1 MAEFSQHIESIS
13 SDSGLPESTDV
24 PTIPFSSLEVGQVIG
39 EGNYGDVFQSVYLG
53 TDVAVKQIL
62 LDEPAYAKYI
72 EREIRILATL
82 RHPFILQFLGV
93 STHDGDIYIV
103 TEFLSAGDLNE
114 LMARSMPAGLTATAG
129 LRIATQLAQAMVYLH
144 SKSIVHRD
152 LKPDNILLDARN
164 NIRLADFGLA
174 RVLRV
179 DRGTERGRSLT
190 VCGTDGFIAPEVML
204 GMAYTRHCDVF
215 GFGMCLAQLMTHR
228 EPGEDFWNRNL
239 SSDLGLEPSEFLPLV
254 RAGWPSEASD
264 LTIGCVAFDFEE
276 RPEFTEVLVI
286 LKYLQK
292 VLVEESVE
300 GSVDRTDKE
309 READRIANEAI
320 AEQSKA
326 KNSVLDAPTLISTM
340 SSRRKASVSSD
351 TGTIRRAGS
360 PTSKTGS
367 GGASGPSSGGA
378 SSLGGPDDSDDDEV
392 LAPGALSNATAAQ
405 MLLFHV
411 VKLIR
416 RSTSEDY
423 ADAEYAEDFLLVF
436 PEFLP
441 PRRLL
446 KLLIR
451 RFCGDYEDA
460 EADPNLDPEEAAKK
474 RKVIQ
479 LRTVVFVKMWVHR
492 YPEDFV
498 DARMRALLGGL
509 DGHIEEAGIMK
520 GSPLLSYLERGE
532 ASTADGKTL
541 SPRYVPGGGAGSVI
555 SRSSSKPPAPLYSS
569 PKPPASWTDVPSLEL
584 ARQLTILS
592 AAELTKVR
600 HRDLLTVER
609 RSSRDSTVAAFLNWT
624 RCISQWVVQLVVSPE
639 TAAERAAAYQL
650 AAALAAGAVEL
661 RSWAVVCAV
670 TEGLAHSAVTRLQ
683 SSLSRDSVAE
693 TGAMVAKANSY
704 VDRDFAALRA
714 TEWAPPCVPSLQL
727 LVDEIV
733 YVESSS
739 QPRLPNGIINF
750 RRFRQIGRVVR
761 RLERYQQSAYNLEA
775 VEPLQVALQAALRRA
790 ESFSQDD
797 ARRLS
802 LLIEPPRS

>member
-1 MAEFSQHIESIS
+1 MAEYSQHIESIS

-39 EGNYGDVFQSVYLG
+39 EGNYGDVFRSVYLG

-93 STHDGDIYIV
+93 STHEGDIYIV

-114 LMARSMPAGLTATAG
+114 LMARSMPTGLSATAG
-129 LRIATQLAQAMVYLH
+129 LRIMTQLAQAMVYLH

-239 SSDLGLEPSEFLPLV
+239 SSDLGLEPSEFLPIV

-292 VLVEESVE
+292 VLIEESAE
-300 GSVDRTDKE
+300 KVDRTDKE

-320 AEQSKA
+320 AEQSKS

-340 SSRRKASVSSD
+340 SSRRKASVSSG
-351 TGTIRRAGS
+351 TGTIRKLSSPASKVGS
-360 PTSKTGS
+360 A
-367 GGASGPSSGGA
+367 GASRSGSAGA
-378 SSLGGPDDSDDDEV
+378 GALAGADDDSEDEDV

-423 ADAEYAEDFLLVF
+423 ADVEYAEDFLLVF

-441 PRRLL
+441 PKRLL

-451 RFCGDYEDA
+451 RFRGDYEDP
-460 EADPNLDPEEAAKK
+460 EVDGEPEEAAKK

-492 YPEDFV
+492 YPEDFA

-509 DGHIEEAGIMK
+509 DTHIEEAGIMK

-532 ASTADGKTL
+532 ASAATGQAL

-555 SRSSSKPPAPLYSS
+555 SRSSSKPPTPLYSS
-569 PKPPASWTDVPSLEL
+569 PNPPTSWTDVPSLEL
-584 ARQLTILS
+584 ARQLTILA

-600 HRDLLTVER
+600 HRDLLTVESR
-609 RSSRDSTVAAFLNWT
+609 ASSTSTVAAFLAWT
-624 RCISQWVVQLVVSPE
+624 RCISQWIVQLVVSPD

-650 AAALAAGAVEL
+650 AAAVAAGAVEL

-670 TEGLAHSAVTRLQ
+670 TEGLAHSAVARLQ
-683 SSLSRDSVAE
+683 GSLSRDAVAE

-704 VDRDFAALRA
+704 VERDFAALRA
-714 TEWAPPCVPSLQL
+714 TEWQPPCVPSLQL

-761 RLERYQQSAYNLEA
+761 RLERYQQSAYNLES
-775 VEPLQVALQAALRRA
+775 VEPLQVALRAALRKA